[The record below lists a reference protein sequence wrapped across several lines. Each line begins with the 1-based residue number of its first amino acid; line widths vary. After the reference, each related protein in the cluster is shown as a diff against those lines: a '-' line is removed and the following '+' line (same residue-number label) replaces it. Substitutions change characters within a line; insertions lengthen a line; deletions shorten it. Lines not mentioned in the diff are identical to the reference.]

1 MYLKVLVLN
10 LLEWKKGDV
19 FLVMPK
25 LNEFKQ
31 DNGKLIVT
39 TGKCLVCG
47 DELLVFG
54 TDTIY
59 ICPKCKEI
67 LDADNCLVLET
78 MFVED
83 DRIVTARNCIVPK
96 EQMHTNA
103 PIVCMPS
110 DKFNKLSVGSSEIIL
125 KNKGLCKSSIPLKLF
140 FSYKYT
146 NHDIQI
152 AKM

>member
-47 DELLVFG
+47 NELLVFG
-54 TDTIY
+54 TDNIY

-67 LDADNCLVLET
+67 LDGGNCLVLET

-83 DRIVTARNCIVPK
+83 NRIVTARNCIVPK
-96 EQMHTNA
+96 DQMHTNV

-110 DKFNKLSVGSSEIIL
+110 DEFSKLYEI
-125 KNKGLCKSSIPLKLF
+125 
-140 FSYKYT
+140 YKT
-146 NHDIQI
+146 KAN
-152 AKM
+152 

>member
-10 LLEWKKGDV
+10 SLEWKKRDV
-19 FLVMPK
+19 FLVMSK

-67 LDADNCLVLET
+67 LNAGNCLVLET

-83 DRIVTARNCIVPK
+83 DRIIAARNCIVPK
-96 EQMHTNA
+96 EQMHTNV

-110 DKFNKLSVGSSEIIL
+110 DEFSKLYEIY
-125 KNKGLCKSSIPLKLF
+125 KSKA
-140 FSYKYT
+140 
-146 NHDIQI
+146 N
-152 AKM
+152 

>member
-54 TDTIY
+54 TDNIY

-67 LDADNCLVLET
+67 LDGGNCLVLET

-96 EQMHTNA
+96 DQMHTNV
-103 PIVCMPS
+103 PIVCIPS
-110 DKFNKLSVGSSEIIL
+110 DEFSKLYEI
-125 KNKGLCKSSIPLKLF
+125 
-140 FSYKYT
+140 YKT
-146 NHDIQI
+146 KAN
-152 AKM
+152 

>member
-54 TDTIY
+54 TDNIY

-67 LDADNCLVLET
+67 LDAGNCLVLET

-96 EQMHTNA
+96 DQMHTNV

-110 DKFNKLSVGSSEIIL
+110 DEFSKLYEI
-125 KNKGLCKSSIPLKLF
+125 
-140 FSYKYT
+140 YKT
-146 NHDIQI
+146 KAN
-152 AKM
+152 

>member
-1 MYLKVLVLN
+1 
-10 LLEWKKGDV
+10 
-19 FLVMPK
+19 MPK

-54 TDTIY
+54 TDDIY

-96 EQMHTNA
+96 EQMHTNCLLYTS
-103 PIVCMPS
+103 PSPRDRTIVCMPS
-110 DKFNKLSVGSSEIIL
+110 DEFNKLYEI
-125 KNKGLCKSSIPLKLF
+125 
-140 FSYKYT
+140 YKT
-146 NHDIQI
+146 KAN
-152 AKM
+152 

>member
-1 MYLKVLVLN
+1 MS
-10 LLEWKKGDV
+10 
-19 FLVMPK
+19 K

-67 LDADNCLVLET
+67 FNGGYCLVLET

-96 EQMHTNA
+96 EQMYTNV

-110 DKFNKLSVGSSEIIL
+110 DEFSKLYEI
-125 KNKGLCKSSIPLKLF
+125 
-140 FSYKYT
+140 YKT
-146 NHDIQI
+146 KAN
-152 AKM
+152 

>member
-19 FLVMPK
+19 FLVMSK

-54 TDTIY
+54 TDNIY

-67 LDADNCLVLET
+67 LDGGNCLVLET

-96 EQMHTNA
+96 DQMHTNV

-110 DKFNKLSVGSSEIIL
+110 DEFSKLYEI
-125 KNKGLCKSSIPLKLF
+125 
-140 FSYKYT
+140 YKT
-146 NHDIQI
+146 KAN
-152 AKM
+152 

>member
-54 TDTIY
+54 TDNIY

-67 LDADNCLVLET
+67 LDGGNCLVLET

-83 DRIVTARNCIVPK
+83 NRIVTARNCIVPK
-96 EQMHTNA
+96 DQMHTNV
-103 PIVCMPS
+103 PIVCIPS
-110 DKFNKLSVGSSEIIL
+110 DEFSKLYEI
-125 KNKGLCKSSIPLKLF
+125 
-140 FSYKYT
+140 YKT
-146 NHDIQI
+146 KAN
-152 AKM
+152 

>member
-10 LLEWKKGDV
+10 SLEWKKGDV
-19 FLVMPK
+19 FLVMSK

-67 LDADNCLVLET
+67 LNAGNCLVLET

-96 EQMHTNA
+96 EQMHTNV

-110 DKFNKLSVGSSEIIL
+110 DEFSKLYEI
-125 KNKGLCKSSIPLKLF
+125 
-140 FSYKYT
+140 YKT
-146 NHDIQI
+146 KAN
-152 AKM
+152 

>member
-10 LLEWKKGDV
+10 LLEWKKGNV

-54 TDTIY
+54 TDNIY

-67 LDADNCLVLET
+67 LDGGNCLVLET

-96 EQMHTNA
+96 DQMHTNV

-110 DKFNKLSVGSSEIIL
+110 DEFSKLYEI
-125 KNKGLCKSSIPLKLF
+125 
-140 FSYKYT
+140 YKT
-146 NHDIQI
+146 KAN
-152 AKM
+152 

>member
-1 MYLKVLVLN
+1 MREAISQQLLLLMYLKVLVLN

-54 TDTIY
+54 TDNIY

-67 LDADNCLVLET
+67 LDGGNCLVLET

-96 EQMHTNA
+96 DQMHTNV

-110 DKFNKLSVGSSEIIL
+110 DEFSKLYEI
-125 KNKGLCKSSIPLKLF
+125 
-140 FSYKYT
+140 YKT
-146 NHDIQI
+146 KAN
-152 AKM
+152 

>member
-54 TDTIY
+54 TDKIY
-59 ICPKCKEI
+59 VCPKCKEI
-67 LDADNCLVLET
+67 LDGGNCLVLET

-96 EQMHTNA
+96 DQMHTNV

-110 DKFNKLSVGSSEIIL
+110 DEFSKLYEI
-125 KNKGLCKSSIPLKLF
+125 
-140 FSYKYT
+140 YKT
-146 NHDIQI
+146 KAN
-152 AKM
+152 

>member
-1 MYLKVLVLN
+1 MYLKVLNSLK
-10 LLEWKKGDV
+10 WKKGDV

-54 TDTIY
+54 TDNIY

-67 LDADNCLVLET
+67 LDGGNCLVLET
-78 MFVED
+78 IFVED
-83 DRIVTARNCIVPK
+83 NRIVTARNCIVPK
-96 EQMHTNA
+96 DQMHTNV

-110 DKFNKLSVGSSEIIL
+110 DEFSKLYEI
-125 KNKGLCKSSIPLKLF
+125 
-140 FSYKYT
+140 YKT
-146 NHDIQI
+146 KAN
-152 AKM
+152 

>member
-54 TDTIY
+54 TDNIY

-67 LDADNCLVLET
+67 LDGGNCLVLET

-96 EQMHTNA
+96 DQMHTNV

-110 DKFNKLSVGSSEIIL
+110 DEFSKLYEI
-125 KNKGLCKSSIPLKLF
+125 
-140 FSYKYT
+140 YKT
-146 NHDIQI
+146 QAN
-152 AKM
+152 

>member
-54 TDTIY
+54 TDDIY

-67 LDADNCLVLET
+67 LDGGNCLVLET

-96 EQMHTNA
+96 EQMHTNV

-110 DKFNKLSVGSSEIIL
+110 DEFSKLYEI
-125 KNKGLCKSSIPLKLF
+125 
-140 FSYKYT
+140 YKT
-146 NHDIQI
+146 KAN
-152 AKM
+152 

>member
-67 LDADNCLVLET
+67 LNAGNCLVLET

-96 EQMHTNA
+96 EQMHTNV

-110 DKFNKLSVGSSEIIL
+110 DEFSKLYEI
-125 KNKGLCKSSIPLKLF
+125 
-140 FSYKYT
+140 YKT
-146 NHDIQI
+146 KAN
-152 AKM
+152 

>member
-10 LLEWKKGDV
+10 SLEWKKGDV
-19 FLVMPK
+19 FLVMSK

-67 LDADNCLVLET
+67 LNAGNCLVLET

-83 DRIVTARNCIVPK
+83 DRIIAARNCIVPK
-96 EQMHTNA
+96 EQMHTNV

-110 DKFNKLSVGSSEIIL
+110 DEFSKLYEI
-125 KNKGLCKSSIPLKLF
+125 
-140 FSYKYT
+140 YKT
-146 NHDIQI
+146 KAN
-152 AKM
+152 

>member
-10 LLEWKKGDV
+10 SLEWKKGDI
-19 FLVMPK
+19 FLVMSK

-67 LDADNCLVLET
+67 LNAGNCLVLET

-83 DRIVTARNCIVPK
+83 DRIIAARNCIVPK
-96 EQMHTNA
+96 EQMHTNV

-110 DKFNKLSVGSSEIIL
+110 DEFSKLYEI
-125 KNKGLCKSSIPLKLF
+125 
-140 FSYKYT
+140 YKT
-146 NHDIQI
+146 KAN
-152 AKM
+152 

>member
-10 LLEWKKGDV
+10 SLKWKKGDV
-19 FLVMPK
+19 FLVMSK

-54 TDTIY
+54 TDNIY
-59 ICPKCKEI
+59 VCPKCKEI
-67 LDADNCLVLET
+67 LDGGNCLVLEA

-96 EQMHTNA
+96 EQMHTNV

-110 DKFNKLSVGSSEIIL
+110 DEFSKLYEI
-125 KNKGLCKSSIPLKLF
+125 
-140 FSYKYT
+140 YKT
-146 NHDIQI
+146 KAN
-152 AKM
+152 

>member
-1 MYLKVLVLN
+1 MIKKKIKFGKHERSYKLVAFTLMYLKVLVLN
-10 LLEWKKGDV
+10 LLRWKKGDV

-67 LDADNCLVLET
+67 LNAGNCLVLET

-83 DRIVTARNCIVPK
+83 DRIVTARNCIIPK
-96 EQMHTNA
+96 DQMHTNV

-110 DKFNKLSVGSSEIIL
+110 DEFSKLYEI
-125 KNKGLCKSSIPLKLF
+125 
-140 FSYKYT
+140 YKT
-146 NHDIQI
+146 KAN
-152 AKM
+152 

>member
-10 LLEWKKGDV
+10 SLKWKKGDV
-19 FLVMPK
+19 FLVMSK

-47 DELLVFG
+47 DELIVFG

-67 LDADNCLVLET
+67 LNAGNCLVLET

-96 EQMHTNA
+96 EQMHTNV

-110 DKFNKLSVGSSEIIL
+110 DEFSKLYEI
-125 KNKGLCKSSIPLKLF
+125 
-140 FSYKYT
+140 YKT
-146 NHDIQI
+146 KAN
-152 AKM
+152 

>member
-54 TDTIY
+54 TDNIY

-67 LDADNCLVLET
+67 LDGGNCLVLET
-78 MFVED
+78 TFVED

-96 EQMHTNA
+96 DQMHTNV

-110 DKFNKLSVGSSEIIL
+110 DEFSKLYEI
-125 KNKGLCKSSIPLKLF
+125 
-140 FSYKYT
+140 YKT
-146 NHDIQI
+146 KAN
-152 AKM
+152 

>member
-54 TDTIY
+54 TDNIY

-67 LDADNCLVLET
+67 LDGGNCLVLET

-96 EQMHTNA
+96 DQMHTNV
-103 PIVCMPS
+103 PIVCVPS
-110 DKFNKLSVGSSEIIL
+110 DEFSKLYEI
-125 KNKGLCKSSIPLKLF
+125 
-140 FSYKYT
+140 YKT
-146 NHDIQI
+146 KAN
-152 AKM
+152 

>member
-54 TDTIY
+54 TDNIY

-67 LDADNCLVLET
+67 LDGGNCLVLET

-83 DRIVTARNCIVPK
+83 NRIVTARNCIVPK
-96 EQMHTNA
+96 DQMHTNV

-110 DKFNKLSVGSSEIIL
+110 DEFSKLYEI
-125 KNKGLCKSSIPLKLF
+125 
-140 FSYKYT
+140 YKT
-146 NHDIQI
+146 KAN
-152 AKM
+152 

>member
-54 TDTIY
+54 TDNIY

-67 LDADNCLVLET
+67 LDGGNCLVLET

-96 EQMHTNA
+96 DQMHTNV

-110 DKFNKLSVGSSEIIL
+110 DGFSKLYEI
-125 KNKGLCKSSIPLKLF
+125 
-140 FSYKYT
+140 YKT
-146 NHDIQI
+146 KAN
-152 AKM
+152 

>member
-10 LLEWKKGDV
+10 SLKWKKGDV
-19 FLVMPK
+19 FLVMSK

-67 LDADNCLVLET
+67 LNAGNCLVLET

-96 EQMHTNA
+96 EQMHTNV

-110 DKFNKLSVGSSEIIL
+110 DEFSKLYEI
-125 KNKGLCKSSIPLKLF
+125 
-140 FSYKYT
+140 YKT
-146 NHDIQI
+146 KAN
-152 AKM
+152 

>member
-54 TDTIY
+54 TDNIY

-67 LDADNCLVLET
+67 LEGGNCLVLET

-96 EQMHTNA
+96 DQMHTNV

-110 DKFNKLSVGSSEIIL
+110 DEFSKLYEI
-125 KNKGLCKSSIPLKLF
+125 
-140 FSYKYT
+140 YKT
-146 NHDIQI
+146 KAN
-152 AKM
+152 

>member
-10 LLEWKKGDV
+10 SLKWKKGDV
-19 FLVMPK
+19 FLVMSK

-67 LDADNCLVLET
+67 LNAGNCLVLET

-96 EQMHTNA
+96 EQMHTNV

-110 DKFNKLSVGSSEIIL
+110 DEFSKLYEI
-125 KNKGLCKSSIPLKLF
+125 
-140 FSYKYT
+140 YKT
-146 NHDIQI
+146 KIN
-152 AKM
+152 

>member
-19 FLVMPK
+19 FLVMSK

-67 LDADNCLVLET
+67 LNAGNCLVLET

-96 EQMHTNA
+96 DQMHTNV

-110 DKFNKLSVGSSEIIL
+110 DEFSKLYEI
-125 KNKGLCKSSIPLKLF
+125 
-140 FSYKYT
+140 YKT
-146 NHDIQI
+146 KAN
-152 AKM
+152 

>member
-31 DNGKLIVT
+31 DNGRLIVT

-47 DELLVFG
+47 DELIVFG
-54 TDTIY
+54 TDKIY
-59 ICPKCKEI
+59 VCPKCKEI
-67 LDADNCLVLET
+67 LDGGNCLVLET

-96 EQMHTNA
+96 DQMHTNV

-110 DKFNKLSVGSSEIIL
+110 DEFSKLYEI
-125 KNKGLCKSSIPLKLF
+125 
-140 FSYKYT
+140 YKT
-146 NHDIQI
+146 KAN
-152 AKM
+152 

>member
-19 FLVMPK
+19 FLVMSK

-54 TDTIY
+54 TDNIY

-67 LDADNCLVLET
+67 LDGGNCLVLET

-83 DRIVTARNCIVPK
+83 NRIVTARNCIVPK
-96 EQMHTNA
+96 DQMHTNVPNV

-110 DKFNKLSVGSSEIIL
+110 DEFSKLYEI
-125 KNKGLCKSSIPLKLF
+125 
-140 FSYKYT
+140 YKT
-146 NHDIQI
+146 KAN
-152 AKM
+152 

>member
-19 FLVMPK
+19 FLVMSK

-54 TDTIY
+54 TDNIY

-67 LDADNCLVLET
+67 LDGGNCLVLET
-78 MFVED
+78 IFVED

-96 EQMHTNA
+96 DQMHTNA

-110 DKFNKLSVGSSEIIL
+110 DEFTKLYEI
-125 KNKGLCKSSIPLKLF
+125 
-140 FSYKYT
+140 YKT
-146 NHDIQI
+146 KAN
-152 AKM
+152 